1 MCKWWNVCIAQATE
15 LLARDRLQQ
24 QHTALKKIWKVQFN
38 SDLVLFLKLSMHTLE
53 ESHHSMKSNKL
64 SKIARFDIKSF
75 TALCAAAC

>member
-1 MCKWWNVCIAQATE
+1 MCIAQATE

-24 QHTALKKIWKVQFN
+24 QHTALKFWKVQFN
-38 SDLVLFLKLSMHTLE
+38 SDLVLFLKLSMDTLE